1 MDGSQNVAIADVVVG
16 RILAI
21 SGAQITAQLDASKGL
36 DDATAL
42 QIGTL
47 VKTQTPNSIAYG
59 VVRSLA
65 IAPGSATSGGA
76 ASGPET
82 QMAEITIIGETP
94 VAKDGKFFAFRRG
107 MSRSPSL
114 DRPLYA
120 TTSADLARVY
130 AAPSQ
135 TSVKVG
141 VIHQDATLPAHVLTD
156 ELLGKHFGILGTT
169 GSGKSCAVVLLLR
182 AILDQH
188 PNAHVLMLDPHNEY
202 TKAFGDRA
210 EILDTKTLELPY
222 WLLNFSELMEV
233 LFGARADE
241 GSAEAAILGDM
252 IPQAKRDHIGDP
264 EKGVHFTVD
273 TPVPYKFADLV
284 RRIDQEMGKLDKN
297 ETVAPYRRLRARLAA
312 LQSDMRFKFMFG
324 GISIT
329 DRMPDILGR
338 MFRIPVEGK
347 PISIV
352 DLSAIPSEI
361 VNVVISVICR
371 LTFDFALWCERTVP
385 ILLVC
390 EEAHRYAPALPDR
403 RYDMSKHALSRI
415 AKEGRKYG
423 ASLCVVSQRPSQ
435 LSPDLL
441 SQCNTLFAMRMSN
454 NDDQEHLR
462 GAMSDSSAGLMEFL
476 PSLGNGEAV
485 AVGQGVTLPVRIKFK
500 SLPEDQRPHSSTA
513 IFSKAWDSGTEDLDY
528 VREIVRRWRRL

>member
-1 MDGSQNVAIADVVVG
+1 MDGSQNIVLTDVIVG
-16 RILAI
+16 RIVAI
-21 SGAQITAQLDASKGL
+21 TGANITAQLDVSKGR

-47 VKTQTPNSIAYG
+47 VKTRTPGSVAYG
-59 VVRSLA
+59 VVRSLTVTN
-65 IAPGSATSGGA
+65 PGSTQSATGA
-76 ASGPET
+76 AGEI
-82 QMAEITIIGETP
+82 QMAEITLIGETP
-94 VAKDGKFFAFRRG
+94 LTPDGKFYAFRRG
-107 MSRSPSL
+107 VARSPSL
-114 DRPLYA
+114 DRPIHA
-120 TTSADLARVY
+120 TGTTDFARVY

-141 VIHQDATLPAHVLTD
+141 VIHQDTSLPAHVLTD

-182 AILDQH
+182 AILDEH
-188 PNAHVLMLDPHNEY
+188 PNAHVVMLDPHNEY
-202 TKAFGDRA
+202 TQAFGDRA
-210 EILDTKTLELPY
+210 EILDHKSLELPY
-222 WLLNFSELMEV
+222 WLLNFSELLDV
-233 LFGARADE
+233 LFGAQADE
-241 GSAEAAILGDM
+241 GSAEAGILADM

-264 EKGVHFTVD
+264 EKGIHFTID
-273 TPVPYKFADLV
+273 TPVPYKFADLI

-297 ETVAPYRRLRARLAA
+297 ETVAPYRRLRARLTA
-312 LQSDMRFKFMFG
+312 LQTDMRYKFMFG
-324 GISIT
+324 GISIS

-338 MFRIPVEGK
+338 LFRIPVDGK

-361 VNVVISVICR
+361 VNVVITVLCR
-371 LTFDFALWCERTVP
+371 LTFEFALWCERSVP

-390 EEAHRYAPALPDR
+390 EEAHRYAPAQPDP
-403 RYDMSKHALSRI
+403 RYDMTKHALSRI

-485 AVGQGVTLPVRIKFK
+485 AVGQGVTLPMRIKFR
-500 SLPEDQRPHSSTA
+500 SLPEDQRPHSATA
-513 IFSKAWDSGTEDLDY
+513 VFSKAWDEGAEDLNY

>member
-1 MDGSQNVAIADVVVG
+1 MDGSQQLITDVTVGRIVAIA
-16 RILAI
+16 
-21 SGAQITAQLDASKGL
+21 GAQLTVQLDASVGR

-59 VVRSLA
+59 VVRTLR
-65 IAPGSATSGGA
+65 IDAPAAGSGGD
-76 ASGPET
+76 GV
-82 QMAEITIIGETP
+82 QIAEISLIGETP
-94 VAKDGKFFAFRRG
+94 VSKDGKLFAFRRG
-107 MSRSPSL
+107 MARSPSL
-114 DRPLYA
+114 DRPVYA
-120 TTSADLARVY
+120 TTSTDLARVY

-135 TSVKVG
+135 SSVKVG
-141 VIHQDATLPAHVLTD
+141 VIHQDTTLPAHVLTD

-182 AILDQH
+182 SILDEH
-188 PNAHVLMLDPHNEY
+188 PNAHVVMLDPHNEY

-210 EILDTKTLELPY
+210 EILDNHTLELPY
-222 WLLNFSELMEV
+222 WLLNFDELMEV
-233 LFGARADE
+233 LFGAQADE
-241 GSAEAAILGDM
+241 GSPEAAILADM
-252 IPQAKRDHIGDP
+252 IPQAKRDQIDNP
-264 EKGVHFTVD
+264 DKGVHFTID
-273 TPVPYKFADLV
+273 TPVPYKFADLI

-297 ETVAPYRRLRARLAA
+297 ETVAPYRRLRSRLTA
-312 LQSDMRFKFMFG
+312 LQSDIRFRFMFG
-324 GISIT
+324 GISIS
-329 DRMPDILGR
+329 DRMPDILSR
-338 MFRIPVEGK
+338 LFRIPVDGK

-361 VNVVISVICR
+361 LNVVVSVICR
-371 LTFDFALWCERTVP
+371 LTFDFALWCERSVP

-390 EEAHRYAPALPDR
+390 EEAHRYAPAIPER
-403 RYDMSKHALSRI
+403 RYEMTKQALSRI

-435 LSPDLL
+435 LAPDLL

-462 GAMSDSSAGLMEFL
+462 GAMSDSSAGLLEFL

-500 SLPEDQRPHSSTA
+500 NLPDDQRPHSSTA
-513 IFSKAWDSGTEDLDY
+513 VFTDSWDKGTEDLDY

>member
-1 MDGSQNVAIADVVVG
+1 MDGSQHIAMTDVIVG
-16 RILAI
+16 RIVAI
-21 SGAQITAQLDASKGL
+21 SGAQITAQLDVSKGH
-36 DDATAL
+36 DDTTAL

-65 IAPGSATSGGA
+65 VTNPGANPGGIDA
-76 ASGPET
+76 EV
-82 QMAEITIIGETP
+82 QMAEITLIGETP
-94 VAKDGKFFAFRRG
+94 CAEGGKFYAFRRG
-107 MSRSPSL
+107 MARSPSL
-114 DRPLYA
+114 GRPVFTTA
-120 TTSADLARVY
+120 TADFARVY
-130 AAPSQ
+130 APPSQ

-141 VIHQDATLPAHVLTD
+141 VIHQDTSLPAHIMTD

-169 GSGKSCAVVLLLR
+169 GSGKSCAVVLILR

-188 PNAHVLMLDPHNEY
+188 PNAHVMMLDPHNEY

-210 EILDTKTLELPY
+210 EILDHKTLELPY
-222 WLLNFSELMEV
+222 WLLNFSELLEV
-233 LFGARADE
+233 LFGAHADE
-241 GSAEAAILGDM
+241 GSAEAGILADI
-252 IPQAKRDHIGDP
+252 IPQAKRDQIGNP
-264 EKGVHFTVD
+264 EKGIHFTID
-273 TPVPYKFADLV
+273 TPVPYKFADLI
-284 RRIDQEMGKLDKN
+284 RRIDHEMGKLDKN
-297 ETVAPYRRLRARLAA
+297 EAVAPYRRLRARLTA
-312 LQSDMRFKFMFG
+312 LQTDMRYKFMFG
-324 GISIT
+324 GISIS

-338 MFRIPVEGK
+338 LFRIPVDGK

-361 VNVVISVICR
+361 VNVVISVLCR
-371 LTFDFALWCERTVP
+371 LTFELALWCERSVP

-390 EEAHRYAPALPDR
+390 EEAHRYAPVQDDP
-403 RYDMSKHALSRI
+403 RYAMTKHALSRI

-476 PSLGNGEAV
+476 PSLGNGECV
-485 AVGQGVTLPVRIKFK
+485 AVGQGVTLPMRVKFR
-500 SLPEDQRPHSSTA
+500 SLPEEQRPHSSTA
-513 IFSKAWDSGTEDLDY
+513 VFSKAWDSGAENLDY
-528 VREIVRRWRRL
+528 VRDIVRRWRRL

>member
-1 MDGSQNVAIADVVVG
+1 MDGSQHVIADVIVG
-16 RILAI
+16 RIVAI
-21 SGAQITAQLDASKGL
+21 SGAQLTVHVDAEAGR

-47 VKTQTPNSIAYG
+47 VKTQTPNSVAYG
-59 VVRSLA
+59 VVGSLA
-65 IAPGSATSGGA
+65 ITNAGAGGA
-76 ASGPET
+76 IGDI
-82 QMAEITIIGETP
+82 QMAEISIIGETP
-94 VAKDGKFFAFRRG
+94 VSKEGKPYAFRRG

-114 DRPLYA
+114 DRPVYA
-120 TTSADLARVY
+120 TTSQDLARVY
-130 AAPSQ
+130 AAPSLP
-135 TSVKVG
+135 SVKVG
-141 VIHQDATLPAHVLTD
+141 AIHQDPTLPAHVLTD

-188 PNAHVLMLDPHNEY
+188 PNAHVVMLDPHNEY
-202 TKAFGDRA
+202 TQAFGDRA
-210 EILDTKTLELPY
+210 EILDHKTLELPY
-222 WLLNFSELMEV
+222 WLLNFDELMEV
-233 LFGARADE
+233 LFGAQADE
-241 GSAEAAILGDM
+241 GSAEAAILADM
-252 IPQAKRDHIGDP
+252 IPQAKRDQIGDP
-264 EKGVHFTVD
+264 EKGIHFTID
-273 TPVPYKFADLV
+273 TPVPYKFADLI

-297 ETVAPYRRLRARLAA
+297 EAVAPYRRLRARLTA
-312 LQSDMRFKFMFG
+312 LQSDIRFKFMFG
-324 GISIT
+324 GISVT

-338 MFRIPVEGK
+338 LFRIPVDGK

-361 VNVVISVICR
+361 LNVVVSVICR
-371 LTFDFALWCERTVP
+371 LTFDFALWCERSVP

-390 EEAHRYAPALPDR
+390 EEAHRYAPAIPER
-403 RYDMSKHALSRI
+403 RYEMTKQALSRI

-435 LSPDLL
+435 LAPDLL

-462 GAMSDSSAGLMEFL
+462 GAMSDSSVGLLEFL
-476 PSLGNGEAV
+476 PSLGNGECV
-485 AVGQGVTLPVRIKFK
+485 AVGQGVTLPMRVKFK

-513 IFSKAWDSGTEDLDY
+513 VFTKSWDEGKEDLDY
-528 VREIVRRWRRL
+528 VRDIVRRWRRL